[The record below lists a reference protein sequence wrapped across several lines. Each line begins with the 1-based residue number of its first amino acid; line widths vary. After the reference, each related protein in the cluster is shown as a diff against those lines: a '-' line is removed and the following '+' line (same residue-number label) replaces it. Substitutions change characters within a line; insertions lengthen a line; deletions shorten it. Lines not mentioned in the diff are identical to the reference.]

1 MTKFWTVMFLIALA
15 GPAAAQERTT
25 GMAVADTV
33 ESEADPRWLATVYAG
48 TFGIAD
54 DELSGVGMTTDAG
67 ALFGARVGY
76 RFKPSW
82 AIEASYGYAALDGTS
97 EGFGSVDGALHLYH
111 ADLVFLAPA
120 AARAQVA
127 LSAGVGGMRYAYDE
141 FERRGILLQDESWAH
156 ELVVSLGAGLV
167 VNLGTQAGLRVEVRD
182 HVQFCSAEEEPID
195 ETTDFSHCPLDDT
208 VLHNPELSGG
218 LLLRF

>member
-1 MTKFWTVMFLIALA
+1 MTKSWTVMLLVALA
-15 GPAAAQERTT
+15 APAAAQDRTT
-25 GMAVADTV
+25 GMAVADSV
-33 ESEADPRWLATVYAG
+33 ESEADPRWMATVHAG

-67 ALFGARVGY
+67 TLFGARLGY
-76 RFKPSW
+76 RFKPRW

-127 LSAGVGGMRYAYDE
+127 VSAGVGGMRYAYDE
-141 FERRGILLQDESWAH
+141 FERRGVLLQDESWAH

-167 VNLGTQAGLRVEVRD
+167 VNLGTRAGVRVEARD
-182 HVQFCSAEEEPID
+182 HVQFCSAEAEPID
-195 ETTDFSHCPLDDT
+195 ETTDFSHCPLDDA